1 MTMMITTMVMV
12 IIMMMMA
19 DDMTSKTVTR
29 IMMTN
34 YDDNDES
41 HDIDIDIDS
50 CHLIRGAASILPE
63 VRSLNLEMSSFQN
76 KWQTIDI
83 IFTFYGV
90 TQSTFDHHLSFKVC
104 IHAFFN
110 CENQSQTFFT
120 QPILPGV
127 LMRMMFSKKYTL
139 GQHQAYSTYSAR
151 SSQTDSH

>member
-1 MTMMITTMVMV
+1 
-12 IIMMMMA
+12 MMMMA
-19 DDMTSKTVTR
+19 DDMTSMTVTR

-34 YDDNDES
+34 YDDDDES
-41 HDIDIDIDS
+41 HDIDIDS

-83 IFTFYGV
+83 IVTFFVV

-139 GQHQAYSTYSAR
+139 RQHQAYLT
-151 SSQTDSH
+151 